1 MHQDEVTFSSLVHW
15 LRQQKTAVGAIHAA
29 IGLGSLARW
38 APQSDF
44 PAHLRLRLAYCQ
56 VYTFGYMLDLLEVF
70 FDSKV
75 AVLFSRR
82 EVGEDRYKA
91 MGSRQIA

>member
-1 MHQDEVTFSSLVHW
+1 
-15 LRQQKTAVGAIHAA
+15 
-29 IGLGSLARW
+29 
-38 APQSDF
+38 
-44 PAHLRLRLAYCQ
+44 
-56 VYTFGYMLDLLEVF
+56 MLDLLEVF

-82 EVGEDRYKA
+82 EGGEDRYKA